1 MAAKGEP
8 CPLSCSLTT
17 TALSRRSSAPFC
29 SATTIPCSWP
39 TRRSAQE
46 LLFDNRVDVIVSDVM
61 MPQVDG
67 FELGRRIRANAQTA
81 NIPIIFL
88 TALDSME
95 DQKPGSQAPMRSW
108 SSPSRPA
115 TCSTALKGLSSKG
128 RDRTIS
134 NGRIGTQ
141 NDSIRAL
148 AAVGPGLASTMGEV
162 ARECGLTLEFSTDF
176 DDAFKRLDR
185 GKFGL
190 LICDASLPRFSVR
203 AVSDYLRYFAL
214 NIPVLLIGASA
225 PNEPRFISLP
235 TGATT
240 AGIAGA
246 LRNCVQRIQ

>member
-1 MAAKGEP
+1 MPTVLLIDDNRAVTEIIR
-8 CPLSCSLTT
+8 
-17 TALSRRSSAPFC
+17 ALLQRNNYSVLVANAPE
-29 SATTIPCSWP
+29 
-39 TRRSAQE
+39 SAQE

-95 DQKPGSQAPMRSW
+95 DEFEAWLSGADAFMVKPFKARDLLNSIE
-108 SSPSRPA
+108 
-115 TCSTALKGLSSKG
+115 KVLSSKG

-225 PNEPRFISLP
+225 RNEPRFISLP

-246 LRNCVQRIQ
+246 LRDCVQRIQ

>member
-1 MAAKGEP
+1 MPTVLLIDDNRAVTEIIR
-8 CPLSCSLTT
+8 
-17 TALSRRSSAPFC
+17 ALLQRNNYSVLVANAPE
-29 SATTIPCSWP
+29 
-39 TRRSAQE
+39 SAQE

-95 DQKPGSQAPMRSW
+95 DEFEAWLSGADAFMVKPFKARDLLNSIE
-108 SSPSRPA
+108 
-115 TCSTALKGLSSKG
+115 KVLSSKG

-246 LRNCVQRIQ
+246 LRDCVQRIQ

>member
-1 MAAKGEP
+1 MPTVLLIDDNRAVTEIIR
-8 CPLSCSLTT
+8 
-17 TALSRRSSAPFC
+17 ALLQRNNYSVLVANAPE
-29 SATTIPCSWP
+29 
-39 TRRSAQE
+39 SAQE

-95 DQKPGSQAPMRSW
+95 DEFEAWLSGADAFMVKPFKARDLLNSIEKVL
-108 SSPSRPA
+108 
-115 TCSTALKGLSSKG
+115 TSKG

-246 LRNCVQRIQ
+246 LRDCVQRIQ

>member
-1 MAAKGEP
+1 MPTVLLIDDNRVVTEIIR
-8 CPLSCSLTT
+8 
-17 TALSRRSSAPFC
+17 ALLQRNNYSVLVANAPE
-29 SATTIPCSWP
+29 
-39 TRRSAQE
+39 SAQE

-95 DQKPGSQAPMRSW
+95 DEFEAWLSGADAFMVKPFKARDLLSCIENVLSG
-108 SSPSRPA
+108 
-115 TCSTALKGLSSKG
+115 KGKA
-128 RDRTIS
+128 RANS
-134 NGRIGTQ
+134 NGRLGIL

-214 NIPVLLIGASA
+214 NIPVLLLGVSA

-235 TGATT
+235 ASATT
-240 AGIAGA
+240 TEIAGA
-246 LRNCVQRIQ
+246 LRDCLQRSR